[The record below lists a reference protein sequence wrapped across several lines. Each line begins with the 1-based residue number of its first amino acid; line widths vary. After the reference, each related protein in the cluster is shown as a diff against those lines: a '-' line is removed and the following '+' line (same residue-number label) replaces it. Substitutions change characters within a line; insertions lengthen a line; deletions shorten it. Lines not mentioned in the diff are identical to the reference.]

1 MMERRQFMRVLG
13 GAAVLAAVPAL
24 PGCSSTLPAEAVAAW
39 QGPAPVP
46 PGGDVRRWIVAHA
59 ILAPHSHN
67 LQSWLVD
74 LQQPGEI
81 MLYCDHTRLL
91 PETDPHSRQ
100 ILMSQGTF
108 LELLHLAALQQGLR
122 AEIDLFPHGEFDPRT
137 PPAPPHTHHA
147 TARVRLV
154 PDASVQPD
162 PLFGQIFR
170 RRTNRSAYDM
180 RTPEPQ
186 AVQAIAAACTAPRL
200 QTAFALP
207 GDARLPEHRAIAR
220 DAWRVE
226 LVTPRTMLES
236 LKVLRVG
243 PREIAEHR
251 DGLSV
256 NAPLPRLLAALGLFD
271 RSHAPGPGDM
281 AVTQQVQDF
290 NARIDATPA
299 FFAMVTEA
307 NDRATQVQAGRA
319 YVRAQLAATAQGLS
333 MHPLQQALQEY
344 PEQAPH
350 YAAIHALL
358 GAGGGRGTVQM
369 WARLGY
375 APPVGPAPRRGVPAH
390 VLG

>member
-200 QTAFALP
+200 RTAFALP

-271 RSHAPGPGDM
+271 RSQAPGPGDM

-290 NARIDATPA
+290 NAKIEATPA

-307 NDRATQVQAGRA
+307 NDRVTQVQAGRA

-375 APPVGPAPRRGVPAH
+375 APPVGPAPRRGVQAH

>member
-256 NAPLPRLLAALGLFD
+256 NAPLPRMLAALGLFD
-271 RSHAPGPGDM
+271 RSQAPGPDDM

-290 NARIDATPA
+290 NAKIDATPA
-299 FFAMVTEA
+299 FFAMVTEGNTRSTQVLA
-307 NDRATQVQAGRA
+307 DRAYA
-319 YVRAQLAATAQGLS
+319 RAQLAATAHGLA

-344 PEQAPH
+344 LEQAPH

-375 APPVGPAPRRGVPAH
+375 APPVGPAPRRGVQAH